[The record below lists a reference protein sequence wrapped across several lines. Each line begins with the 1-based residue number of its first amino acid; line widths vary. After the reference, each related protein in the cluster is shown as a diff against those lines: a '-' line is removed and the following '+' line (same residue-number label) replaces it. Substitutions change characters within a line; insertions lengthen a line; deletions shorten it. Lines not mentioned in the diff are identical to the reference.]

1 MKIKLILIIAV
12 IALLSALPVSADVLS
27 LSQSGADWQIFATRP
42 AGVDSIGGFDI
53 DLSFP
58 VALGYV
64 STDFGL
70 SLGDPSIFQAFADIP
85 FVGADSLKIQEVS
98 FLTNSELSTLQ
109 VDPVLLATLHFA
121 NTGSP
126 GDVQITRAD
135 LADGFGDP
143 IGATPPVP
151 EPSSWILLLTT
162 AAGVFTALR
171 HRRRA

>member
-1 MKIKLILIIAV
+1 MKIKLTLIIAV
-12 IALLSALPVSADVLS
+12 IALLSALPASADVLS
-27 LSQSGADWQIFATRP
+27 LSQSGADWKIFATRP

-58 VALGYV
+58 VALGYS

-70 SLGDPSIFQAFADIP
+70 SLGALPSEALADASI
-85 FVGADSLKIQEVS
+85 VGTNTLWINEVS
-98 FLTNSELSTLQ
+98 LLTNAELSGIQ
-109 VDPVLLATLHFA
+109 VDPILLATVHFA
-121 NTGSP
+121 TAGSP
-126 GDVQITRAD
+126 GDVRITRAD
-135 LADGFGDP
+135 VSDGFGEP

-171 HRRRA
+171 HRRSA